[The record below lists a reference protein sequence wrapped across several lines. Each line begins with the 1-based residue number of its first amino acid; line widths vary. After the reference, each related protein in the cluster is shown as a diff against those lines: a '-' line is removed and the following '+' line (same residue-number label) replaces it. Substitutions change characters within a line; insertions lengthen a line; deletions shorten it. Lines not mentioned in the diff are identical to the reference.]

1 MRLLLLFSLNSISLS
16 AGVRPAGIEAA
27 PWAGLG
33 LFSFNYTGVLLGRQD
48 SAQLL
53 HEILPWRREDLHD
66 LATLVRAIGS
76 MLHI

>member
-16 AGVRPAGIEAA
+16 AGVRPTGIEAA

-33 LFSFNYTGVLLGRQD
+33 LFSFNHIGVLLGRQD
-48 SAQLL
+48 SPQLL
-53 HEILPWRREDLHD
+53 HEILPWRREDVDD

-76 MLHI
+76 MLRV